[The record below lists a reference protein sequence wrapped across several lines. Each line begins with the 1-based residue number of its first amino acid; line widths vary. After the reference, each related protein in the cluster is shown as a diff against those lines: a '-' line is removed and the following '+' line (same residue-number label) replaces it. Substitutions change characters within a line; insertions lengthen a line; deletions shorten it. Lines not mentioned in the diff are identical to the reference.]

1 MLFLSKKE
9 IPFKDIVPDGYVDIH
24 SHLIPGIDDGVKT
37 MYQSAYILEQFQ
49 KLGVKKVITTPHVL
63 QQIWPNSTETIL
75 QKYEEVNAILPTL
88 GIEDIQLKVSA
99 EYMLDDLFFQRIKD
113 KDILPLHDKYVLVE
127 MSTFSPPMNLNE
139 MLFETKLAGYI
150 PILAHPERYTFYQK
164 DIKKFDELKEAG
176 VLFQL
181 NLLSLSGFYGD
192 QVKEFA
198 KKMIDRGYIDFTGSD
213 VHNYQQFMVLEKGFQ
228 PKIAE
233 QIKNL
238 MKKNFIFS

>member
-1 MLFLSKKE
+1 
-9 IPFKDIVPDGYVDIH
+9 
-24 SHLIPGIDDGVKT
+24 
-37 MYQSAYILEQFQ
+37 
-49 KLGVKKVITTPHVL
+49 
-63 QQIWPNSTETIL
+63 
-75 QKYEEVNAILPTL
+75 
-88 GIEDIQLKVSA
+88 
-99 EYMLDDLFFQRIKD
+99 MLDDLFFQRIKE

-198 KKMIDRGYIDFTGSD
+198 KKMIERGYIDFTGSD